1 MDMFDLDRFVSA
13 QEYDYPVALSE
24 IRAGRKYSHWIW
36 YIYPQLKGLGRSY
49 NSDFYGLASVA
60 EAKAYLAHPVLG
72 ARLREIVQ
80 ALLLHRGKNPKE
92 ILGDIDASKVRSSM
106 TLFDIVSPNDIFGIL
121 LDEFYNG
128 RRCHR
133 TMRSLFR

>member
-1 MDMFDLDRFVSA
+1 MFDLDRFVSA

-24 IRAGRKYSHWIW
+24 IRAGRKDSHWIW
-36 YIYPQLKGLGRSY
+36 YIFPQLKGLGRSW

-60 EAKAYLAHPVLG
+60 EAKAYLDHPVLG

-133 TMRSLFR
+133 TMRRLSR

>member
-1 MDMFDLDRFVSA
+1 MFDLDRFVSA

>member
-1 MDMFDLDRFVSA
+1 MFDLDRFVSA

-128 RRCHR
+128 HRCHR
-133 TMRSLFR
+133 TMGRLSR

>member
-1 MDMFDLDRFVSA
+1 MFDLDRFVSA

-24 IRAGRKYSHWIW
+24 IKAGRKYSHWIW

-60 EAKAYLAHPVLG
+60 EAKAYLDHPVLG

-80 ALLLHRGKNPKE
+80 ALLQRRGKNPKE

-133 TMRSLFR
+133 TMGRLSS

>member
-1 MDMFDLDRFVSA
+1 MFDLDRFVSA

-24 IRAGRKYSHWIW
+24 IKAGRKYSHWIW

-128 RRCHR
+128 HRCHR
-133 TMRSLFR
+133 TMGRLSR

>member
-1 MDMFDLDRFVSA
+1 MFDLDRFVSA

-24 IRAGRKYSHWIW
+24 IKAGRKYSHWIW
-36 YIYPQLKGLGRSY
+36 YIFPQLKGLGRSY

-60 EAKAYLAHPVLG
+60 EAKAYLDHPVLG

-106 TLFDIVSPNDIFGIL
+106 TLFDKVCPGDIFARV
-121 LDEFYNG
+121 LDEFYDG
-128 RRCHR
+128 RRCNR
-133 TMRSLFR
+133 TLRMIFD

>member
-1 MDMFDLDRFVSA
+1 MFDLDRFVSA

-36 YIYPQLKGLGRSY
+36 YIYPQLKGFGRSY

-60 EAKAYLAHPVLG
+60 EAKAYLDHPVLG

-133 TMRSLFR
+133 TMRSLSR

>member
-24 IRAGRKYSHWIW
+24 IKAGRKYSHWIW

-133 TMRSLFR
+133 TMDRLFR

>member
-1 MDMFDLDRFVSA
+1 MFDLDRFVSA

-24 IRAGRKYSHWIW
+24 IKAGRKYSHWIW

-60 EAKAYLAHPVLG
+60 EAKAYLDHPVLG
-72 ARLREIVQ
+72 VRLREIVQ

-133 TMRSLFR
+133 TMRILSR

>member
-1 MDMFDLDRFVSA
+1 MFDLDRFVSA

-60 EAKAYLAHPVLG
+60 EAKAYLDHPVLG

-128 RRCHR
+128 HRCHR
-133 TMRSLFR
+133 TMGRLSR

>member
-1 MDMFDLDRFVSA
+1 MFDLDRFVSA

-36 YIYPQLKGLGRSY
+36 YIFPQLKGLGRSW

-60 EAKAYLAHPVLG
+60 EAKAYLDHPVLG

-106 TLFDIVSPNDIFGIL
+106 TLFDIVSPNDIFGKV
-121 LDEFYNG
+121 LDSFYNG
-128 RRCHR
+128 ERCEI
-133 TMRSLFR
+133 TLKAMQKE

>member
-1 MDMFDLDRFVSA
+1 MFDLDRFVSA

-24 IRAGRKYSHWIW
+24 IKAGRKYSHWIW

-60 EAKAYLAHPVLG
+60 EAKAYLDHPVLG

-128 RRCHR
+128 HRCHR
-133 TMRSLFR
+133 TMGRLSR

>member
-1 MDMFDLDRFVSA
+1 MFDLDRFVSA

-24 IRAGRKYSHWIW
+24 IKAGRKYSHWIW

-128 RRCHR
+128 HRCHR
-133 TMRSLFR
+133 TMDRLFR

>member
-1 MDMFDLDRFVSA
+1 MDVFDLDRFVSA

-24 IRAGRKYSHWIW
+24 IKAGRKYSHWIW

-60 EAKAYLAHPVLG
+60 EAKAYLDHPVLG